1 MINCKYIN
9 GERLLLMKFQKRFL
23 AVALI
28 LIFSIGFVFSA
39 FATETDIN
47 DNIKDIITVSY
58 RGDTANYPENSV
70 EAILS
75 AKEAGAD
82 MVSVGVQK
90 TKDVL
95 ILAEDENIGN
105 FCNSEA
111 ESISA
116 SYWDQDL
123 ESCYLYDNSGKLTEC
138 KVASLY
144 DALMAAEDIILILD
158 IAPEDK
164 DTVYDVVQYY
174 NATDR
179 VIFRFEESPE
189 DIVKWVES
197 KEVKPD
203 VIGIYSGNIVW
214 NAISH
219 IEKLSDCSSIVQY
232 QSKNY
237 FNVMYGNFV
246 AKRYSADGRAR
257 ALAPTYDKDLCGQRD
272 DNASGWN
279 ELIEKG
285 FSVIET
291 NNIKSL
297 VEYAGRAEE
306 LQEGLENLMKR
317 AEETDFIQYSDV
329 SSDNLKK
336 ALKRAEEELSK
347 PVSSVGQLE
356 KVSSELLLSMNRLNL
371 SDGHES
377 QKGALNITAGK
388 IIATVLVGAAI
399 LASQI
404 FVHKMQKEK
413 RRK

>member
-1 MINCKYIN
+1 M
-9 GERLLLMKFQKRFL
+9 
-23 AVALI
+23 
-28 LIFSIGFVFSA
+28 
-39 FATETDIN
+39 
-47 DNIKDIITVSY
+47 
-58 RGDTANYPENSV
+58 
-70 EAILS
+70 
-75 AKEAGAD
+75 
-82 MVSVGVQK
+82 
-90 TKDVL
+90 
-95 ILAEDENIGN
+95 
-105 FCNSEA
+105 
-111 ESISA
+111 
-116 SYWDQDL
+116 
-123 ESCYLYDNSGKLTEC
+123 
-138 KVASLY
+138 
-144 DALMAAEDIILILD
+144 
-158 IAPEDK
+158 
-164 DTVYDVVQYY
+164 
-174 NATDR
+174 
-179 VIFRFEESPE
+179 SPE

-317 AEETDFIQYSDV
+317 AEETDFTQYSDV